1 MGMSISGIEIPISVQ
16 QTVNIYSQLAGQFQL
31 PTKNHPL
38 LPLLWPREKKKRRR
52 KKVNIPKQRKNK

>member
-38 LPLLWPREKKKRRR
+38 MPLLWPREKKK
-52 KKVNIPKQRKNK
+52 KKKKESKYTKAKKE